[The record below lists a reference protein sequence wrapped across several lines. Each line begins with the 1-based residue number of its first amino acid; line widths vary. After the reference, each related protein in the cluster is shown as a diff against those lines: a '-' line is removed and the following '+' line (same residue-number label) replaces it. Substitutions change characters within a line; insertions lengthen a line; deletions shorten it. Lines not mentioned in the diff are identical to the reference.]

1 MQGVH
6 IIKPRTSVNLNNQI
20 LERAV
25 TVVGKILKGAFIT
38 TDLRTVDQLTGQSSY
53 SEEQS
58 KQSLF

>member
-25 TVVGKILKGAFIT
+25 TVVGKNTERGFYNYRSQNSGSADWAEF
-38 TDLRTVDQLTGQSSY
+38 
-53 SEEQS
+53 
-58 KQSLF
+58 LF